1 MANIVDYLKWRGD
14 ILLDDY
20 PFNDVD
26 NLVLSLLSYLG
37 FDGIV
42 PSERSNKTVLLSDA
56 CQKMIESIKKDPGLI
71 SGLSRIDATFLEALI
86 DSPRFA
92 KARLGKYVNRLDHN
106 KNMQFAG
113 LTIYLPNGS
122 RFISYRGTDGTLVG
136 WRENLD
142 LSFKITAADK
152 RAAQYLEARIREYLR
167 DTQTSAGT
175 HILVGGHSKGGNLAS
190 YAATVLPQ
198 ELLPYIDRVWSNDG
212 PNMCPGVL
220 DSTAHDILGEK
231 YIRILPQFSVVGMIF
246 NDPQTPFTIVKSS
259 ETGMMAHDGI
269 SWQVERD
276 HFITCNDFTPECK
289 KVNEAFSSWYTDLPL
304 EKREAMTNELFDAL
318 EAGGAV
324 YFNEITASASSLRAV
339 LAALMNTDRRTWS
352 IFADLFGA
360 LVSASASTIRE
371 QMNPRQLFSPTT
383 DTDKGGPSQ

>member
-14 ILLDDY
+14 ILLDDC

-56 CQKMIESIKKDPGLI
+56 CQKMIESIKKDPSLI
-71 SGLSRIDATFLEALI
+71 SGLSRID
-86 DSPRFA
+86 

-167 DTQTSAGT
+167 DTQTAAGA

-212 PNMCPGVL
+212 PNMCPGIL

-276 HFITCNDFTPECK
+276 HFITCSDFTPECK

-304 EKREAMTNELFDAL
+304 EKREAMTNGLFDAL

-324 YFNEITASASSLRAV
+324 YFNEITASGSSLRAV

-352 IFADLFGA
+352 VFADLFGA

-371 QMNPRQLFSPTT
+371 QMNPRQLFSPTI
-383 DTDKGGPSQ
+383 DTYKGGPSQ

>member
-1 MANIVDYLKWRGD
+1 
-14 ILLDDY
+14 
-20 PFNDVD
+20 
-26 NLVLSLLSYLG
+26 
-37 FDGIV
+37 
-42 PSERSNKTVLLSDA
+42 
-56 CQKMIESIKKDPGLI
+56 MIENIKKDPSLI
-71 SGLSRIDATFLEALI
+71 SGLSRIDTTFLEALI
-86 DSPRFA
+86 NSPRFA

-113 LTIYLPNGS
+113 LTIYLPNGR

-152 RAAQYLEARIREYLR
+152 RAAQYLEARIREYLQ
-167 DTQTSAGT
+167 DTQTAAGA

-212 PNMCPGVL
+212 PNMCPGIL
-220 DSTAHDILGEK
+220 DGTAHDILGEK

-276 HFITCNDFTPECK
+276 HFITCSDFTPECK

-339 LAALMNTDRRTWS
+339 LSALMNTDRRTWS
-352 IFADLFGA
+352 VFADLFGA
-360 LVSASASTIRE
+360 LVSASALTIRE

-383 DTDKGGPSQ
+383 DKDKGGPSQ

>member
-14 ILLDDY
+14 ILLDDC

-26 NLVLSLLSYLG
+26 NLVLSLFSYLG

-56 CQKMIESIKKDPGLI
+56 CQKMIESIKKDPSLI
-71 SGLSRIDATFLEALI
+71 SGLSRIDTTFLEALI

-106 KNMQFAG
+106 KNMQFAS

-276 HFITCNDFTPECK
+276 HFITCSDFTPECK

-304 EKREAMTNELFDAL
+304 ELFDAL

-324 YFNEITASASSLRAV
+324 YFNEITASGSSLRAV

-352 IFADLFGA
+352 VFADLFGA

-383 DTDKGGPSQ
+383 DTYKGGPSQ

>member
-14 ILLDDY
+14 ILLDDC

-37 FDGIV
+37 FDDIV

-56 CQKMIESIKKDPGLI
+56 CQKMIESIKKDPSLI
-71 SGLSRIDATFLEALI
+71 SGLSRIDTTFLEALI

-167 DTQTSAGT
+167 DTQTAAGA
-175 HILVGGHSKGGNLAS
+175 HILVGGHSKGGN
-190 YAATVLPQ
+190 
-198 ELLPYIDRVWSNDG
+198 
-212 PNMCPGVL
+212 L

-276 HFITCNDFTPECK
+276 HFITCSDFTPECK

-324 YFNEITASASSLRAV
+324 YFNEITASGSSLRAV

-352 IFADLFGA
+352 VFADLFGA

-371 QMNPRQLFSPTT
+371 QMNPRQLFSPTI
-383 DTDKGGPSQ
+383 DTYKGGPSQ